1 MIESLRY
8 IWQLLIL
15 FSLLMLAGILVISYT
30 SILLSLESYI
40 ITLVS
45 VTGINLVSFL
55 ILARG
60 ARKKDQ
66 GGVVIMLAGIGAKFI
81 LYLLFILAFWL
92 VTKNLDITFILTFFT
107 LYLVLTFFLAIS
119 LLKLLKNK

>member
-1 MIESLRY
+1 MVESLRY
-8 IWQLLIL
+8 IWQLLVL
-15 FSLLMLAGILVISYT
+15 FSLLMLAGILIISST
-30 SILLSLESYI
+30 SLLISLESYM

-55 ILARG
+55 IIAKG

-66 GGVVIMLAGIGAKFI
+66 GGVVIMLAGIGTKFI
-81 LYLLFILAFWL
+81 LYLLFILVFWQ
-92 VTKNLDITFILTFFT
+92 VTKNLDITFILTFFA
-107 LYLVLTFFLAIS
+107 LYLILTFFLAIH